1 MDMKRFEGLTVE
13 DLKAAIVAMEEAEE
27 AMEEAEEAMKAAEE
41 AKREAKLDE
50 ARLAML
56 DAAVQYLLLLGAIDE
71 EEVRTMDVSKTLD
84 DLKEA
89 EGQLAQYA
97 KFFKMMKELP
107 FDMPKVKVRVS
118 EVDNVDND
126 IEVLEKFLRTI

>member
-27 AMEEAEEAMKAAEE
+27 AKAREKE
-41 AKREAKLDE
+41 TKREAKLDE

-71 EEVRTMDVSKTLD
+71 EEVQTMDVSKTLD
-84 DLKEA
+84 ELKEA
-89 EGQLAQYA
+89 EGQLIQYT
-97 KFFKMMKELP
+97 KFIKMMKDLP
-107 FDMPKVKVRVS
+107 FDVPKVKVRVS
-118 EVDNVDND
+118 EVDDVDND
-126 IEVLEKFLRTI
+126 IKVLEKFLSRL

>member
-13 DLKAAIVAMEEAEE
+13 DLKAAIV

-56 DAAVQYLLLLGAIDE
+56 DAAVQYLLQLGAISE
-71 EEVRTMDVSKTLD
+71 EEVQTMDVSQTLA

-89 EGQLAQYA
+89 EGQLVQYA

-107 FDMPKVKVRVS
+107 FEMPKVKVRVS

-126 IEVLEKFLRTI
+126 VEVLEKFLRTI

>member
-27 AMEEAEEAMKAAEE
+27 AMKAAEE
-41 AKREAKLDE
+41 AKREARLDE

-56 DAAVQYLLLLGAIDE
+56 DAAVQYLLQLGAISE
-71 EEVRTMDVSKTLD
+71 EEVQTMDVSQTLA

-89 EGQLAQYA
+89 EGQLVQYA

-107 FDMPKVKVRVS
+107 FDVPKIKVRVS
-118 EVDNVDND
+118 EVDDVDND

>member
-27 AMEEAEEAMKAAEE
+27 AMKAADE

-50 ARLAML
+50 ARLTML
-56 DAAVQYLLLLGAIDE
+56 DAAVQYLLLLGAIHE
-71 EEVRTMDVSKTLD
+71 EEVQAMDVSQTLA

-89 EGQLAQYA
+89 EGQLIQYTRFI
-97 KFFKMMKELP
+97 KIMKNLP
-107 FDMPKVKVRVS
+107 FDVPKVKVRVS
-118 EVDNVDND
+118 EVDDVDND
-126 IEVLEKFLRTI
+126 IKVLEKFLSRL

>member
-13 DLKAAIVAMEEAEE
+13 DLKAAIV

-71 EEVRTMDVSKTLD
+71 KEVQAMDVSKTLD
-84 DLKEA
+84 ELKEA
-89 EGQLAQYA
+89 EDQLTQYT
-97 KFFKMMKELP
+97 KFFRMMKSLP

-118 EVDNVDND
+118 EVDDVNND
-126 IEVLEKFLRTI
+126 VKVLEKFLSRI

>member
-27 AMEEAEEAMKAAEE
+27 A
-41 AKREAKLDE
+41 KREAKLDE

-56 DAAVQYLLLLGAIDE
+56 DAAVQYLLQLGAISE
-71 EEVRTMDVSKTLD
+71 EEVQTMDVSQTLA

-89 EGQLAQYA
+89 EGQLVQYA

-107 FDMPKVKVRVS
+107 FEMPKVKVRVS
-118 EVDNVDND
+118 EVDDVDND

>member
-13 DLKAAIVAMEEAEE
+13 DLKAAIV

-56 DAAVQYLLLLGAIDE
+56 DAAVQYLLQLGAISE
-71 EEVRTMDVSKTLD
+71 EEVQTMDVSQTLAE
-84 DLKEA
+84 LKEA
-89 EGQLAQYA
+89 ENQLVQYA
-97 KFFKMMKELP
+97 KFFKMMKNLP
-107 FDMPKVKVRVS
+107 FDVPKIKVRVN

-126 IEVLEKFLRTI
+126 VEVLEKFLRTI

>member
-13 DLKAAIVAMEEAEE
+13 DLKAVIVAMEEAEE
-27 AMEEAEEAMKAAEE
+27 AKAREKE

-56 DAAVQYLLLLGAIDE
+56 DAAVQYLLLLGAINE
-71 EEVRTMDVSKTLD
+71 EEVQAMDVSQTLA

-89 EGQLAQYA
+89 EGQLIQYT
-97 KFFKMMKELP
+97 KFIKMMKNLP
-107 FDMPKVKVRVS
+107 FDVPKVKVRVS
-118 EVDNVDND
+118 EVDDVNND
-126 IEVLEKFLRTI
+126 VEVLEKFLSRI

>member
-13 DLKAAIVAMEEAEE
+13 DLKAAIV

-56 DAAVQYLLLLGAIDE
+56 DAAVQYVLQLGAISE
-71 EEVRTMDVSKTLD
+71 EEVQTMDVSQTLAE
-84 DLKEA
+84 LKEA
-89 EGQLAQYA
+89 ENQLVQYA
-97 KFFKMMKELP
+97 KFFKMMKNLP
-107 FDMPKVKVRVS
+107 FDVPKIKVRVN

-126 IEVLEKFLRTI
+126 VEVLEKFLRTI

>member
-1 MDMKRFEGLTVE
+1 MDLTRFEGLTIE

-27 AMEEAEEAMKAAEE
+27 AKARAEK
-41 AKREAKLDE
+41 AKREVELDT

-84 DLKEA
+84 ELKEA
-89 EGQLAQYA
+89 EGQLAQYT
-97 KFFKMMKELP
+97 KFLKMMKELP

-126 IEVLEKFLRTI
+126 IEILEKFLSRI

>member
-13 DLKAAIVAMEEAEE
+13 DLKAVIV
-27 AMEEAEEAMKAAEE
+27 AMEEAEEAMKAAEK

-56 DAAVQYLLLLGAIDE
+56 DAAVQYLLQLGAISE
-71 EEVRTMDVSKTLD
+71 EEVQTMDVSQTLA
-84 DLKEA
+84 DLKEE
-89 EGQLAQYA
+89 EGQLVQYA
-97 KFFKMMKELP
+97 KFFKMMKKLP

-118 EVDNVDND
+118 EVDDVNND
-126 IEVLEKFLRTI
+126 VEVLEKFLRTI

>member
-1 MDMKRFEGLTVE
+1 MDLTRFEGLTIE

-27 AMEEAEEAMKAAEE
+27 AKAREEK
-41 AKREAKLDE
+41 AKRELELDT
-50 ARLAML
+50 ARLTML

-89 EGQLAQYA
+89 EGQLAQYT
-97 KFFKMMKELP
+97 KFLKMMKNLP
-107 FDMPKVKVRVS
+107 FEMPKVKVRVS
-118 EVDNVDND
+118 EVDDVDND
-126 IEVLEKFLRTI
+126 IEVLEKFLSRI